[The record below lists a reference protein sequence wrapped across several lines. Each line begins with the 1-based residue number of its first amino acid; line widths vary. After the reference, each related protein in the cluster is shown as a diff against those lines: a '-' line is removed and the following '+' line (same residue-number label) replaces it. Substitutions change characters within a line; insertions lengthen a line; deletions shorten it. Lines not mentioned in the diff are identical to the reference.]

1 MTINVMW
8 LFMREH
14 KAAHSCQWNKLS
26 KVHITCKYSLCESTV
41 VKKLECLL
49 YSAGALDSMLKKD
62 RQQALGTLCM
72 VCLVVCLVEN
82 IVLFTFWDKFPTV
95 FYSDNTIDDTG
106 GNEGYIIRGYI
117 WADSNVI
124 DIALQLEKS
133 LCINNC
139 REITEKFQVHVLY

>member
-1 MTINVMW
+1 
-8 LFMREH
+8 
-14 KAAHSCQWNKLS
+14 
-26 KVHITCKYSLCESTV
+26 
-41 VKKLECLL
+41 
-49 YSAGALDSMLKKD
+49 
-62 RQQALGTLCM
+62 M

-82 IVLFTFWDKFPTV
+82 IVLCTFWDKFPTV
-95 FYSDNTIDDTG
+95 FYTDNTIDDTG